1 MVLARAEA
9 SPPVLTTTVEA
20 RLPDDWLPPV
30 VLTEAEGAA
39 VSLVEAVWRAEDEA
53 EEFEPVC
60 LTEVELLFAEE
71 EEAPLVVC
79 FALADAALAEVLL
92 EPEVLRTALEELL
105 ELEVLRTAPEELPE
119 LEVLRTAPE
128 ELLEPEVLRTELEEV
143 VEPVPSP
150 VRRTVW
156 PELDEPD
163 ELPVT
168 LVAELVVPL
177 LAGGVEIEDDVLLA
191 EVGAVAEEAAGVD
204 VVALAE
210 EAAWVD
216 VEDAEEEVTRF

>member
-1 MVLARAEA
+1 M
-9 SPPVLTTTVEA
+9 
-20 RLPDDWLPPV
+20 
-30 VLTEAEGAA
+30 LTEAEGAA

-53 EEFEPVC
+53 EELEPVC

-92 EPEVLRTALEELL
+92 EP
-105 ELEVLRTAPEELPE
+105 
-119 LEVLRTAPE
+119 EVLRTAPE

-191 EVGAVAEEAAGVD
+191 EVVALAEEAAGVD

>member
-1 MVLARAEA
+1 M
-9 SPPVLTTTVEA
+9 
-20 RLPDDWLPPV
+20 
-30 VLTEAEGAA
+30 LTEAEGAA

-53 EEFEPVC
+53 EELEPVC

-105 ELEVLRTAPEELPE
+105 ELEVLRTAPEEPPE

-156 PELDEPD
+156 PELDEPE

-191 EVGAVAEEAAGVD
+191 EVVALAEEAAGVD

>member
-1 MVLARAEA
+1 M
-9 SPPVLTTTVEA
+9 
-20 RLPDDWLPPV
+20 
-30 VLTEAEGAA
+30 LTEAEGAA

-53 EEFEPVC
+53 EELEPVC

-119 LEVLRTAPE
+119 LEVLRT
-128 ELLEPEVLRTELEEV
+128 ELEEV

-156 PELDEPD
+156 PELDEPE

-191 EVGAVAEEAAGVD
+191 EVVALAEEAAGVD